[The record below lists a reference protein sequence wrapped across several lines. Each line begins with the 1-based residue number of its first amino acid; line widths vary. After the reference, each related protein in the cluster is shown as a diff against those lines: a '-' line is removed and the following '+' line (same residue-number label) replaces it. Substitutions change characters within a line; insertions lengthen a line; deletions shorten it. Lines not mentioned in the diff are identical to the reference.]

1 MNEDMYVLCATCIM
15 FFKCIKSNCLGQ
27 ANALLSIGSLLVHFL
42 LINVIIIV
50 AGVRLGDEEGRSPDS
65 QVVLLCPLGLPLAQ
79 LQLLPGLLQL
89 TLLGLEDEI
98 AVVVLV
104 ELGLDQVGKVHD
116 LLLLLGG
123 VLAGLPRRSLSGL
136 FGSSA
141 LDLAVPRAL

>member
-42 LINVIIIV
+42 LLIIIIV

-116 LLLLLGG
+116 LLLLLGDI
-123 VLAGLPRRSLSGL
+123 LAGLPRRSLSGL
-136 FGSSA
+136 LGSSA

>member
-1 MNEDMYVLCATCIM
+1 MNKDTYVFMCNM
-15 FFKCIKSNCLGQ
+15 HYVFKCIKSNCLGQ
-27 ANALLSIGSLLVHFL
+27 ASALLSIGSLLVHFL
-42 LINVIIIV
+42 LLVIIIV

-123 VLAGLPRRSLSGL
+123 ILAGLPRRSLSGL
-136 FGSSA
+136 LGSSA

>member
-42 LINVIIIV
+42 LLIIIV

-123 VLAGLPRRSLSGL
+123 ILAGLPRRSLSGL
-136 FGSSA
+136 LGSSA

>member
-42 LINVIIIV
+42 IIIIV

-123 VLAGLPRRSLSGL
+123 ILAGLPRRSLGGL
-136 FGSSA
+136 LGSSA

>member
-27 ANALLSIGSLLVHFL
+27 ASALLSIGSLLVHFL
-42 LINVIIIV
+42 LLVIIIV

-98 AVVVLV
+98 VVV

-123 VLAGLPRRSLSGL
+123 ILAGLPRRSLGGL
-136 FGSSA
+136 LGSSA

>member
-42 LINVIIIV
+42 IIIIV

-123 VLAGLPRRSLSGL
+123 ILAGLPRRSLSGL
-136 FGSSA
+136 LGSSA

>member
-1 MNEDMYVLCATCIM
+1 MYYVQHAIC

-27 ANALLSIGSLLVHFL
+27 ASALLSIGSLLVHFL
-42 LINVIIIV
+42 LLVIIIV

-65 QVVLLCPLGLPLAQ
+65 QVVLLCPLGLPHAQ

-98 AVVVLV
+98 VVV

-116 LLLLLGG
+116 LLLILGG
-123 VLAGLPRRSLSGL
+123 ILADLPRRSLSGL
-136 FGSSA
+136 LGSSA

>member
-42 LINVIIIV
+42 LLIIIIV

-123 VLAGLPRRSLSGL
+123 ILAGLPRRSLCGL
-136 FGSSA
+136 LGSSA

>member
-42 LINVIIIV
+42 LLIIIIV

-123 VLAGLPRRSLSGL
+123 ILAGLPRRSLSGL
-136 FGSSA
+136 LGSSA

>member
-27 ANALLSIGSLLVHFL
+27 ANALLSIGSLLVHFLL

-98 AVVVLV
+98 VVV

-123 VLAGLPRRSLSGL
+123 ILAGLPRRSLSGL
-136 FGSSA
+136 LGSSA

>member
-42 LINVIIIV
+42 LLIIIIV

-123 VLAGLPRRSLSGL
+123 ILAGLPWRSLSGFL
-136 FGSSA
+136 GSSA

>member
-1 MNEDMYVLCATCIM
+1 M
-15 FFKCIKSNCLGQ
+15 FFKYIKSNCLGQ

-42 LINVIIIV
+42 LLVIIIV

-98 AVVVLV
+98 VV

-123 VLAGLPRRSLSGL
+123 ILAGLPRRSLSGL
-136 FGSSA
+136 LGSSA

>member
-27 ANALLSIGSLLVHFL
+27 ASALLSIGSLLVHFL
-42 LINVIIIV
+42 LLVIIIV

-123 VLAGLPRRSLSGL
+123 ILAGLPRRSLSGL
-136 FGSSA
+136 LGSSA